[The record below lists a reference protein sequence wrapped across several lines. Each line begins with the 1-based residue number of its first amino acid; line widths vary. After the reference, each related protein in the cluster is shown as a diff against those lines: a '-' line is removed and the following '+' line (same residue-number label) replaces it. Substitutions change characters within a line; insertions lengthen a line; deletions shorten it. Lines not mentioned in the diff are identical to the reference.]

1 MVQLPGQGTQDK
13 RPLEKDNLK
22 KDPRW
27 EFKSFSSVFI
37 CSTYLLCHIGKRAS
51 FLFGGVH
58 HLSMGLIFL
67 NYTVNKLSTEAL
79 WKVYKCWS
87 WKGAVLIR
95 GKCYLLAIQYFCL

>member
-1 MVQLPGQGTQDK
+1 
-13 RPLEKDNLK
+13 
-22 KDPRW
+22 
-27 EFKSFSSVFI
+27 
-37 CSTYLLCHIGKRAS
+37 
-51 FLFGGVH
+51 
-58 HLSMGLIFL
+58 MGLIFL